1 MLRIGQVN
9 ILKYP
14 FWIEGTMPS
23 GPIIELNKVTVCK
36 GDSKI
41 LRDVT
46 LQIDEGERL
55 VILGPNGSGKSSLI
69 KTFIGEYR
77 HDTTDE
83 RSFVRLMGSESW
95 DIHEVHQA
103 FGLVSSDVQIDFRR
117 DMDGTDAV
125 LSGFFG
131 SVGTNR
137 SQTITREMNGRARE
151 ALASVGSARLGRK
164 LMSVMSTGEARRVIM
179 ARALV
184 NRPEALILD
193 EPMNGLDLTG
203 KHLVR
208 EAMGTLVGKGK
219 ALILVTQ
226 DPSDIIP
233 EIDRVIM
240 IKNGRII
247 LDDGIRALNEANL
260 SRLFKVPVR
269 LCHRG
274 DRWWAWS

>member
-1 MLRIGQVN
+1 
-9 ILKYP
+9 
-14 FWIEGTMPS
+14 MPS
-23 GPIIELNKVTVCK
+23 GPLIELNRVTVRK

-41 LRDVT
+41 LRAVT
-46 LQIDEGERL
+46 LHIDEGERL

-69 KTFIGEYR
+69 KTFMGEYR

-83 RSFVRLMGSESW
+83 RSYVRLMGSETW
-95 DIHEVHQA
+95 DIHEVHRA
-103 FGLVSSDVQIDFRR
+103 FGIVSSDVQIDFRR

-137 SQTITREMNGRARE
+137 SQTITGEMNRRARY
-151 ALASVGSARLGRK
+151 AMAAVGSERLGKK

-184 NRPEALILD
+184 NRPAALILD

-208 EAMGTLVGKGK
+208 EAMRTLVKRGTSMV
-219 ALILVTQ
+219 LVTQ

-247 LDDGIRALNEANL
+247 LDDGMDALDEGNL
-260 SRLFKVPVR
+260 SRLFGVPVR